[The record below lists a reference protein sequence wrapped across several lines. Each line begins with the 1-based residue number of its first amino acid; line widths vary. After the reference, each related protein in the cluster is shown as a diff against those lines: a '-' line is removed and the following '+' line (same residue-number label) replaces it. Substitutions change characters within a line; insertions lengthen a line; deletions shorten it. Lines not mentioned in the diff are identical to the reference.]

1 MLTAKDIM
9 TSEVITV
16 PPELSVMELAGL
28 LLAHKIGGAPVVAAD
43 RTLLGVVTESD
54 LIDQKKNLHLPTLIS
69 IFDSFLYLEN
79 PNKADHELKKMMG
92 RTVGDIY
99 VKGAVSVQEDTPLSD
114 IATIMSE
121 QRIHTLPVV
130 AAGTVVGVIGK
141 SDLIRA
147 ITNNV

>member
-9 TSEVITV
+9 TSTVITV
-16 PPELSVMELAGL
+16 TPEVSVKELAAL
-28 LLAHKIGGAPVVAAD
+28 LLANKIGGAPVVDAD
-43 RTLLGVVTESD
+43 RKLLGVVTESD

-79 PNKADHELKKMMG
+79 PNKADQELKKMMG
-92 RTVGDIY
+92 RTVADIY
-99 VKGAVSVQEDTPLSD
+99 VKGGVSVQEDTPLSD

-121 QRIHTLPVV
+121 KKIHTLPVV
-130 AAGTVVGVIGK
+130 SGGTLVGVIGK

-147 ITNNV
+147 ISNNV